1 MPSKMEEKRQSFAP
15 DKNKKLDRRIIK
27 TKQTLRSTLMRILQD
42 TSIDNLTVQDLCLEA
57 DVNRMTFYKHYEDK
71 YALLS
76 DCLFEFSRQINA
88 NLLKTRS
95 LDCTPAQYCVSVL
108 DELITFCSANG
119 SFIKTALF
127 HGNTASLN
135 IISDSLRTIFSTLLK
150 SLMKDE
156 NDPSIPYLASILSG
170 SVGGV
175 LRYAVKSEG
184 AFSKEALKENI
195 APIINDIVT
204 SCPRIKSEEEFTE
217 SLKAQGVGKRKRGR
231 KKKECTL

>member
-15 DKNKKLDRRIIK
+15 DKNKKLDKRIIK
-27 TKQTLRSTLMRILQD
+27 TKQTLRNTLMRILQD

-57 DVNRMTFYKHYEDK
+57 NVNRMTFYKHYEDK

-76 DCLFEFSRQINA
+76 DCLFEFSRQINT

-95 LDCTPAQYCVSVL
+95 LDCTPAQYCVSLL

-119 SFIKTALF
+119 SFIKTALT
-127 HGNTASLN
+127 HGNTASLY
-135 IISDSLRTIFSTLLK
+135 IISDSLRAIFNSLLK

-170 SVGGV
+170 SVEGV
-175 LRYAVKSEG
+175 LRYAVVSDG

-195 APIINDIVT
+195 APIINDIVV
-204 SCPRIKSEEEFTE
+204 SCPRIKSNEEFTE

-231 KKKECTL
+231 KKKECAQ